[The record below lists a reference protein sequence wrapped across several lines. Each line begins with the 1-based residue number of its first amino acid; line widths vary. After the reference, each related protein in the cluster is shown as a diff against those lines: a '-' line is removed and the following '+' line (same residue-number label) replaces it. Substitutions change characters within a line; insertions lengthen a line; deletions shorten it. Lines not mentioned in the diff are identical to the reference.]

1 MSYKNILLIDDDSD
15 DAELFMEAVESLQ
28 KEVVCRTEN
37 NALKAIEELKTTEDL
52 PDLVF
57 VDFSMPAI
65 NGAEFIQKVKSEE
78 RLRNLP
84 IILMSSH
91 TVEVLRQ
98 LTQNSEG
105 VQYMTKPN
113 SFQDLVTQ
121 LDSVLNK

>member
-28 KEVVCRTEN
+28 KEVVCQTEN
-37 NALKAIEELKTTEDL
+37 NALKAIEELKTTENL

-113 SFQDLVTQ
+113 SFQDLVIQ